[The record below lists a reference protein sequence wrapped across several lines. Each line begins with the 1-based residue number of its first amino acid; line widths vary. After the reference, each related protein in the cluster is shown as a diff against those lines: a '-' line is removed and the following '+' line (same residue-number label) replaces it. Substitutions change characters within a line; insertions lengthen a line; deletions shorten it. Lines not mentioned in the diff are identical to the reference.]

1 MISTLWKNT
10 GITIAKDMLARSVVR
25 TTECVIQSLLFVGGW
40 GWRGVRGESPGTFE
54 LLFETICLGETVIE
68 LFILHMVLKSSVPL
82 SYRPVF
88 PLILSA
94 HPRRSKFLP
103 NVNVDMTT
111 CYSLISGPKSG
122 HSFPPLSLKKIIVRL
137 LSNFLFLNKLLSCFW
152 CLVCTALSDMWCS
165 QVVPRESS
173 LVFYS

>member
-1 MISTLWKNT
+1 MSRDVLNKLPKGKYMISTLWKNT

-25 TTECVIQSLLFVGGW
+25 TTECVIQSLLFVGEW
-40 GWRGVRGESPGTFE
+40 GRRGVRGESPGTFE

-94 HPRRSKFLP
+94 HPRSKFLP
-103 NVNVDMTT
+103 IVNVDMTT
-111 CYSLISGPKSG
+111 CYSLISDPKSG
-122 HSFPPLSLKKIIVRL
+122 HSSPSPAHLKNH
-137 LSNFLFLNKLLSCFW
+137 S
-152 CLVCTALSDMWCS
+152 
-165 QVVPRESS
+165 
-173 LVFYS
+173 

>member
-1 MISTLWKNT
+1 MSRDVLNKLPKGKYVISTLWKNT
-10 GITIAKDMLARSVVR
+10 RITIAKNMLARSVVR

-54 LLFETICLGETVIE
+54 LLFETICLGETV
-68 LFILHMVLKSSVPL
+68 LHMVLKSSVPL

-111 CYSLISGPKSG
+111 CYSLISDPKSG
-122 HSFPPLSLKKIIVRL
+122 HSFPPPL
-137 LSNFLFLNKLLSCFW
+137 
-152 CLVCTALSDMWCS
+152 T
-165 QVVPRESS
+165 
-173 LVFYS
+173 

>member
-1 MISTLWKNT
+1 MSRDVLNKLPKGKYMISTLWKNT

-40 GWRGVRGESPGTFE
+40 GRRGVRGESPGTFE
-54 LLFETICLGETVIE
+54 LLFETICLGETV
-68 LFILHMVLKSSVPL
+68 LHMVLKSSVPL

-111 CYSLISGPKSG
+111 CYSLISDPKSG
-122 HSFPPLSLKKIIVRL
+122 HSFPPPSHLKK
-137 LSNFLFLNKLLSCFW
+137 S
-152 CLVCTALSDMWCS
+152 
-165 QVVPRESS
+165 
-173 LVFYS
+173 

>member
-1 MISTLWKNT
+1 MSRDVLNKLPKGKYVISTLWKNT
-10 GITIAKDMLARSVVR
+10 RITIAKNMLARSVVR

-54 LLFETICLGETVIE
+54 LLFETICLGDTVIE

-94 HPRRSKFLP
+94 HPRSKFLP
-103 NVNVDMTT
+103 KVNVDTTT
-111 CYSLISGPKSG
+111 CYSLISDPKSG
-122 HSFPPLSLKKIIVRL
+122 HSSPSPAHLKNH
-137 LSNFLFLNKLLSCFW
+137 S
-152 CLVCTALSDMWCS
+152 
-165 QVVPRESS
+165 
-173 LVFYS
+173 

>member
-1 MISTLWKNT
+1 MCDTKP
-10 GITIAKDMLARSVVR
+10 VVR
-25 TTECVIQSLLFVGGW
+25 RGW

-94 HPRRSKFLP
+94 HPRSKFLP
-103 NVNVDMTT
+103 KVNVDTTT
-111 CYSLISGPKSG
+111 CYSLISDPKSG
-122 HSFPPLSLKKIIVRL
+122 HSSPSPAHLKNH
-137 LSNFLFLNKLLSCFW
+137 S
-152 CLVCTALSDMWCS
+152 
-165 QVVPRESS
+165 
-173 LVFYS
+173 

>member
-1 MISTLWKNT
+1 MRKYGACERTFFKRWEVKRKILYDFKCLEMGKGKYMISTLWKNT

-25 TTECVIQSLLFVGGW
+25 TTECVIQSLLFAGGW

-111 CYSLISGPKSG
+111 CYSLISDPKSG
-122 HSFPPLSLKKIIVRL
+122 HSFPPLSLKK
-137 LSNFLFLNKLLSCFW
+137 S
-152 CLVCTALSDMWCS
+152 
-165 QVVPRESS
+165 
-173 LVFYS
+173 

>member
-1 MISTLWKNT
+1 MSRDVLNKLPKGKYMISTLWKNT

-54 LLFETICLGETVIE
+54 LLFETICLGETV
-68 LFILHMVLKSSVPL
+68 LHMVLKSSVPL

-94 HPRRSKFLP
+94 HPRSKFLP
-103 NVNVDMTT
+103 KVNVDMTT
-111 CYSLISGPKSG
+111 CYSLISDPKSG
-122 HSFPPLSLKKIIVRL
+122 HSSPSPAHLKNH
-137 LSNFLFLNKLLSCFW
+137 S
-152 CLVCTALSDMWCS
+152 
-165 QVVPRESS
+165 
-173 LVFYS
+173 

>member
-1 MISTLWKNT
+1 MSRDVLNKLPKGKYMISTLWKNT
-10 GITIAKDMLARSVVR
+10 RITIAKNMLARSVVR
-25 TTECVIQSLLFVGGW
+25 TTECVIQSLLFVGEW

-94 HPRRSKFLP
+94 HPRSKFLP
-103 NVNVDMTT
+103 KVNVDTT
-111 CYSLISGPKSG
+111 TSYSLISDPKSG
-122 HSFPPLSLKKIIVRL
+122 HCSPSPAHLKNH
-137 LSNFLFLNKLLSCFW
+137 S
-152 CLVCTALSDMWCS
+152 
-165 QVVPRESS
+165 
-173 LVFYS
+173 

>member
-1 MISTLWKNT
+1 MSRDVLNKLPKGKYVISTLWKNT
-10 GITIAKDMLARSVVR
+10 RITIAKNMLARSVVR

-40 GWRGVRGESPGTFE
+40 GRRGVRGESPGTFE
-54 LLFETICLGETVIE
+54 LLFETICLGETV
-68 LFILHMVLKSSVPL
+68 LHMVLKSSVPL

-111 CYSLISGPKSG
+111 CYSLISDPKSG
-122 HSFPPLSLKKIIVRL
+122 HSFPPPSHLKK
-137 LSNFLFLNKLLSCFW
+137 S
-152 CLVCTALSDMWCS
+152 
-165 QVVPRESS
+165 
-173 LVFYS
+173 

>member
-1 MISTLWKNT
+1 MSRDVLNKLPKGKYVISTLWKNT
-10 GITIAKDMLARSVVR
+10 RITIAKNMLACSVVR

-54 LLFETICLGETVIE
+54 LLFETICLGETVIK

-82 SYRPVF
+82 SYRLA

-111 CYSLISGPKSG
+111 SYSLISDPKSG
-122 HSFPPLSLKKIIVRL
+122 HSFPPPL
-137 LSNFLFLNKLLSCFW
+137 
-152 CLVCTALSDMWCS
+152 T
-165 QVVPRESS
+165 
-173 LVFYS
+173 

>member
-1 MISTLWKNT
+1 MSRDVLNKLPKGKYMISTLWKNT

-25 TTECVIQSLLFVGGW
+25 TTECVIQSLLFVGEW
-40 GWRGVRGESPGTFE
+40 GRRGVRGESPGTFE
-54 LLFETICLGETVIE
+54 LLFETICLGETV
-68 LFILHMVLKSSVPL
+68 LHMVLKSSVPL

-111 CYSLISGPKSG
+111 CYSLISDPKSG
-122 HSFPPLSLKKIIVRL
+122 HSFPPPPSHLKK
-137 LSNFLFLNKLLSCFW
+137 S
-152 CLVCTALSDMWCS
+152 
-165 QVVPRESS
+165 
-173 LVFYS
+173 

>member
-1 MISTLWKNT
+1 MSRDVLNKLPKGKYMISTLWKNT

-25 TTECVIQSLLFVGGW
+25 TTECVIQSLLFVGEW
-40 GWRGVRGESPGTFE
+40 GRRGVRGESPGTFE
-54 LLFETICLGETVIE
+54 LLFETICLGETV
-68 LFILHMVLKSSVPL
+68 LHMVLKSSVPL

-111 CYSLISGPKSG
+111 CYSLISDPKSG
-122 HSFPPLSLKKIIVRL
+122 HSFPPPSHLKK
-137 LSNFLFLNKLLSCFW
+137 S
-152 CLVCTALSDMWCS
+152 
-165 QVVPRESS
+165 
-173 LVFYS
+173 

>member
-1 MISTLWKNT
+1 MSRDVLNKLPKGKYVISTLWKNT
-10 GITIAKDMLARSVVR
+10 RITIAKNMLARSVVR

-54 LLFETICLGETVIE
+54 LLFETICLGETV
-68 LFILHMVLKSSVPL
+68 LHMVLKSSVPL

-111 CYSLISGPKSG
+111 CYSLISDPKSG
-122 HSFPPLSLKKIIVRL
+122 HSFPPPSHLKK
-137 LSNFLFLNKLLSCFW
+137 S
-152 CLVCTALSDMWCS
+152 
-165 QVVPRESS
+165 
-173 LVFYS
+173 

>member
-1 MISTLWKNT
+1 MSRDVLNKLPKGKYMISTLWKNT

-40 GWRGVRGESPGTFE
+40 GRRGVRGESPGTFE
-54 LLFETICLGETVIE
+54 LLFETICLGETV
-68 LFILHMVLKSSVPL
+68 LHMVLKSSVPL

-111 CYSLISGPKSG
+111 CYSLMSDPTSG
-122 HSFPPLSLKKIIVRL
+122 HSSPLP
-137 LSNFLFLNKLLSCFW
+137 
-152 CLVCTALSDMWCS
+152 T
-165 QVVPRESS
+165 
-173 LVFYS
+173 

>member
-1 MISTLWKNT
+1 MSRDVLNKLPKGKYMISTLWKNT

-54 LLFETICLGETVIE
+54 LLFETICLGETV
-68 LFILHMVLKSSVPL
+68 LHMVLKSSVPL

-111 CYSLISGPKSG
+111 CYSLISDPKSG
-122 HSFPPLSLKKIIVRL
+122 HSFPPPSHLKK
-137 LSNFLFLNKLLSCFW
+137 S
-152 CLVCTALSDMWCS
+152 
-165 QVVPRESS
+165 
-173 LVFYS
+173 

>member
-1 MISTLWKNT
+1 MSRDVLNKLPKGKYMISTLWKNT
-10 GITIAKDMLARSVVR
+10 RITIAKDMLARSVVR

-54 LLFETICLGETVIE
+54 LLFETICLGETV
-68 LFILHMVLKSSVPL
+68 LHMVLKSSVPL

-94 HPRRSKFLP
+94 HPRRSKFLS

-111 CYSLISGPKSG
+111 CYSLISDPKSG
-122 HSFPPLSLKKIIVRL
+122 HSFPPSHLKK
-137 LSNFLFLNKLLSCFW
+137 S
-152 CLVCTALSDMWCS
+152 
-165 QVVPRESS
+165 
-173 LVFYS
+173 